1 MIRLDNIVAKIR
13 PYLTS
18 KDIEEVKKAYAFSA
32 KVHAGQKRYSGEPY
46 MIHPMEVTSI
56 LADIKLDKESIITGL
71 LHDTIEDTLATN
83 DDIEKLFGKKVFNL
97 VNGVTKIG
105 QLKISSKFERQ
116 AENFRKLILATGKD
130 IRVIIVKLADRLHN
144 CRTIHHLPE
153 NKQADFA
160 KETMDLYAPLADR
173 LGIYWI
179 RTELEDISFKI
190 LKPHEYA
197 EIEYA
202 FSNKKNDWEIY
213 STEIQGL
220 LQDQL
225 EKYGIK
231 ASIQSRFKN
240 FYGIYKKMLSKDLD
254 FNNVFDIKAFR
265 VITNTESDC
274 YAALGAVHSTWRP
287 IPGRFKDYIALPKSN
302 GYQSLHTNVLGP
314 FGDKVEVQIRTGEMH
329 EIAQYGIAAHW
340 KYKLKDENINS
351 KSINFPDSI
360 QKIFDTQTLNDPKEF
375 IDAVKDE
382 LITNFVYTFTPTGD
396 LKELPIDSSIIDFAY
411 SIHSDIGNSCYG
423 GKVNGAIV
431 PISYKLKSGDMVEI
445 ITKSEQVPKRD
456 WLKHVVTS
464 KAKTK
469 IRSAI
474 KTSLISDS
482 IKIGK
487 SVLSQKLLSYGI
499 NIDKKEII
507 EKLKEFS
514 LVKKIKSLDDVYI
527 KFSLS
532 QINILEILSFMGI
545 DIKNKSKTARSS
557 RVIDSSNAIVV
568 GGNDNV
574 MVRFAKCCSPIY
586 GDEIIGHITIGKG
599 ISIHRISCNQILEID
614 PSRRIEAKWDKS
626 FASKSSTKL
635 KVSCF
640 DKPGIL
646 SEVSNTI
653 AKHESNIIKI
663 NAKQI
668 SSVKSSIYIELL
680 VRDAE
685 HLNDIVEDLSSIV
698 DVNNVERLRN
708 MNLEQIELNL

>member
-1 MIRLDNIVAKIR
+1 MIRLDNIVAKIK

-574 MVRFAKCCSPIY
+574 VVRFAKCCSPIY

>member
-18 KDIEEVKKAYAFSA
+18 KDIEEIKKAYAFSA

-499 NIDKKEII
+499 NIEKKEII

>member
-1 MIRLDNIVAKIR
+1 MIRLDNIVAKIK

-202 FSNKKNDWEIY
+202 FANKKNDWEIY

-351 KSINFPDSI
+351 KSVNFPDSI

-557 RVIDSSNAIVV
+557 KVIDSSNAIVV

-698 DVNNVERLRN
+698 DVSNVERLRN

>member
-18 KDIEEVKKAYAFSA
+18 KDIEEIKKAYAFSA

-202 FSNKKNDWEIY
+202 FANKKNDWEIY

-225 EKYGIK
+225 KKYGIK

-499 NIDKKEII
+499 NIEKKEII

>member
-18 KDIEEVKKAYAFSA
+18 KDIEEIKKAYAFSA

-202 FSNKKNDWEIY
+202 FANKKNDWEIY

-225 EKYGIK
+225 KKYGIK

>member
-499 NIDKKEII
+499 NIEKKEII

>member
-202 FSNKKNDWEIY
+202 FANKKNDWEIY

-225 EKYGIK
+225 KKYGIK

-499 NIDKKEII
+499 NIEKKEII

>member
-1 MIRLDNIVAKIR
+1 MIRLDNIVAKIK

-202 FSNKKNDWEIY
+202 FSNKKSDWEIY

-499 NIDKKEII
+499 NIEKKEII

>member
-1 MIRLDNIVAKIR
+1 MIRLDNIVAKIK

-202 FSNKKNDWEIY
+202 FANKKNDWEIY

-351 KSINFPDSI
+351 KSISFPDSI

>member
-351 KSINFPDSI
+351 KSVNFPDSI

>member
-225 EKYGIK
+225 KKYGIK

-499 NIDKKEII
+499 NIEKKEII

>member
-1 MIRLDNIVAKIR
+1 MIRLDNIVAKIK

-202 FSNKKNDWEIY
+202 FANKKNDWEIY

-351 KSINFPDSI
+351 KSISFPDSI

-698 DVNNVERLRN
+698 DVSNVERLRN

>member
-1 MIRLDNIVAKIR
+1 
-13 PYLTS
+13 
-18 KDIEEVKKAYAFSA
+18 
-32 KVHAGQKRYSGEPY
+32 

-340 KYKLKDENINS
+340 KYKLKDEKMKS
-351 KSINFPDSI
+351 KSINFPDRI

-474 KTSLISDS
+474 KLSLI
-482 IKIGK
+482 
-487 SVLSQKLLSYGI
+487 
-499 NIDKKEII
+499 
-507 EKLKEFS
+507 
-514 LVKKIKSLDDVYI
+514 
-527 KFSLS
+527 
-532 QINILEILSFMGI
+532 
-545 DIKNKSKTARSS
+545 
-557 RVIDSSNAIVV
+557 
-568 GGNDNV
+568 
-574 MVRFAKCCSPIY
+574 
-586 GDEIIGHITIGKG
+586 HI
-599 ISIHRISCNQILEID
+599 
-614 PSRRIEAKWDKS
+614 
-626 FASKSSTKL
+626 
-635 KVSCF
+635 
-640 DKPGIL
+640 
-646 SEVSNTI
+646 
-653 AKHESNIIKI
+653 
-663 NAKQI
+663 
-668 SSVKSSIYIELL
+668 
-680 VRDAE
+680 
-685 HLNDIVEDLSSIV
+685 
-698 DVNNVERLRN
+698 
-708 MNLEQIELNL
+708 

>member
-1 MIRLDNIVAKIR
+1 MIRLDNIVAKIK

>member
-1 MIRLDNIVAKIR
+1 MIRLDNIVAKIK

-351 KSINFPDSI
+351 KSVNFPDSI

-499 NIDKKEII
+499 NIEKKEII

-698 DVNNVERLRN
+698 DVSNVERLRN

>member
-144 CRTIHHLPE
+144 CRTIHYLPE

-499 NIDKKEII
+499 NIEKKEIV

-614 PSRRIEAKWDKS
+614 PSRRIETKWDKS

>member
-1 MIRLDNIVAKIR
+1 MIRLDNIVAKIK

-202 FSNKKNDWEIY
+202 FANKKNDWEIY

-499 NIDKKEII
+499 NIEKKEII